1 MNILPHTLVEF
12 ELSEFSVISVRDVMK
27 SHETYMRE
35 ALIEAEKGGLE
46 GEVPVGALLVSP
58 TGDIIARDHNRP
70 IALNDPT
77 AHAEILV
84 LRQGASQLEN
94 YRLPGHLLYVS
105 LEPCVM
111 CVGAMIQ
118 ARLSLL
124 VYGATDPKGGAIE
137 SVYRLGTDG
146 KLNHRLEVKGGVLA
160 EECRA
165 LVQAFFRAKR

>member
-1 MNILPHTLVEF
+1 MTTVP
-12 ELSEFSVISVRDVMK
+12 FSNGLDF
-27 SHETYMRE
+27 HETYMKE

-58 TGDIIARDHNRP
+58 TGDIIARAHNRP

-77 AHAEILV
+77 GHAEILA
-84 LRQGASQLEN
+84 LRQGAAQLEN
-94 YRLPGHLLYVS
+94 YRLPGYVLYVS

-118 ARLSLL
+118 ARLALV
-124 VYGATDPKGGAIE
+124 VYGAADPKGGAIE
-137 SVYRLGTDG
+137 SVYRMGTDG
-146 KLNHRLEVKGGVLA
+146 KLNHRLEAQGGVLA